1 MKTLNLVNLFRIKIK
16 KILVKA
22 QLFKTIKFTNK
33 NLNFKFSVKISKN
46 LKLKIAFA
54 FSKFWMN
61 QNKILF
67 KETILKNN

>member
-1 MKTLNLVNLFRIKIK
+1 MKTLNLVKLFRIKIK
-16 KILVKA
+16 KILVK

-33 NLNFKFSVKISKN
+33 NLKFKYSVKISKN
-46 LKLKIAFA
+46 LKLKIAYA
-54 FSKFWMN
+54 FSKFCMN